1 MTGSEVKVGGIL
13 LAAGGSRRFGSP
25 KQLFEFEG
33 KTLLRRA
40 AETLSASKC
49 DPVVVVLGAETER
62 SRTEIGD
69 LSFVVNKDWESGMS
83 SSIRVGL
90 EALVQTSPQI
100 DAAMITLCDQPNIT
114 AEKLDLFIDEFEQS
128 RSPIIAAEYDDVRGV
143 PALFAKELFDQLL
156 NLYGDKGAR
165 DLIRNSRD
173 VKSISLYVASFDI
186 DFRPEW

>member
-1 MTGSEVKVGGIL
+1 M
-13 LAAGGSRRFGSP
+13 
-25 KQLFEFEG
+25 
-33 KTLLRRA
+33 
-40 AETLSASKC
+40 SASKC